1 MRRRLAPILAVALAL
16 AAAGTGTLAALPA
29 GQYRERADAICAT
42 IERDVRRL
50 PPPDAGPEVRP
61 YLDRLLPVLRR
72 AGRRLGALE
81 PPARLAVDHARYLR
95 TGRLSVALFAAMR
108 TRLARGADP
117 VAVVRDAEPRLARL
131 DAQGTAAARALGL
144 EACARE
150 VSAGS

>member
-1 MRRRLAPILAVALAL
+1 MRCRLAPVIVAALAL
-16 AAAGTGTLAALPA
+16 AASAAGALAALPA
-29 GQYRERADAICAT
+29 GEYRARADAICAT
-42 IERDVRRL
+42 VERDVRRL
-50 PPPDAGPEVRP
+50 PVPDSRAEVKP

-81 PPARLAVDHARYLR
+81 PPTRLAGDHARYLR

-117 VAVVRDAEPRLARL
+117 IAVVRDAEPRLARL

-144 EACARE
+144 LACARE